1 MRIASASSRK
11 CALISPPRSIAVC
24 PPPAHIFLSQSSSPS
39 SVGVLRECVTEGSST
54 DDASRARLES
64 LAARFESTIYQ
75 TSKSNEDYFH
85 TIANK
90 MYNLKRKKAV
100 PRPDTAASPAVP
112 TVAAQPPLPAPVVAA
127 PQAATTKPLEP
138 AAPRHGVVGQP
149 RMSPQS
155 PSFFLRV

>member
-1 MRIASASSRK
+1 MRFVKGAFTRSADFLFFSQSLQKIESAGETWRHRIGGRRYRMRIASASSRK

-75 TSKSNEDYFH
+75 TATTNEDYFH
-85 TIANK
+85 
-90 MYNLKRKKAV
+90 
-100 PRPDTAASPAVP
+100 
-112 TVAAQPPLPAPVVAA
+112 
-127 PQAATTKPLEP
+127 
-138 AAPRHGVVGQP
+138 
-149 RMSPQS
+149 
-155 PSFFLRV
+155 